1 MVESNARNLDYIF
14 QALSDSTRRSIL
26 KKVVKRER
34 AVGEIAETYSMSL
47 AAISKHIQSLERAG
61 LVTRRREGSYSYV
74 KLNPEGMSSADKW
87 IQFYREFWTENLNS
101 LKNFIES
108 EES

>member
-1 MVESNARNLDYIF
+1 MVESSAHNLDYIF

-26 KKVVKRER
+26 KKVAKRER

-47 AAISKHIQSLERAG
+47 AAVSKHIQSLERAG

-74 KLNPEGMSSADKW
+74 KLNLEAMNSADKW
-87 IQFYREFWTENLNS
+87 MQFYRTFWKENLTS
-101 LKNFIES
+101 LKNFIEN
-108 EES
+108 EDK